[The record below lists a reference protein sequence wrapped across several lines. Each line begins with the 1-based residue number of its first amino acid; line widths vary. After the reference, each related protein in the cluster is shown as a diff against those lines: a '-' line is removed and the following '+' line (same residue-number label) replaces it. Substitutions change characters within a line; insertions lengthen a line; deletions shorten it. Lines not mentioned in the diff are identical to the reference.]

1 MRSVVDSSHWAAVD
15 EIDPVFKR
23 EDRNL
28 YLGLVADG
36 VNPYGNQSTN
46 YSMWLVLLVIY
57 NLPPWLVTNFFF
69 VSLSLLIP
77 GEKAPFGEAFDVY
90 LGPLVRDL
98 LQFWIGIRAVDT
110 SVRGIPS
117 IFLLRAI
124 LLWTINDFH
133 AYGLILGQQTKG
145 YQGCSHCVTDT
156 CASHSHSLKKM
167 VYLGSCRWLPHRHRF
182 CRARLAFDGNVELRE
197 ALRRPLGEEI
207 LRMDQER
214 KQYLVE
220 GGRLDGENDPVRVH
234 GVKRVCA
241 LYVLPYWSV
250 SYNVP

>member
-1 MRSVVDSSHWAAVD
+1 MRSVVDSPHWAAVG

-46 YSMWLVLLVIY
+46 YSMWPVLLVIY
-57 NLPPWLVTNFFF
+57 NLPPWLVTKKKF

-77 GEKAPFGEAFDVY
+77 GEKAPSGEAFDVY

-98 LQFWIGIRAVDT
+98 LQLWTGIRAVDT
-110 SVRGIPS
+110 SVRGVPS

-124 LLWTINDFH
+124 LLWTINDFP
-133 AYGLILGQQTKG
+133 AYGLISGQQTKG
-145 YQGCSHCVTDT
+145 YQGCPHCVTDT
-156 CASHSHSLKKM
+156 YANHSHSLKKM
-167 VYLGSCRWLPHRHRF
+167 VYLRSRRWLLRGHRF
-182 CRARLAFDGNVELRE
+182 CRARLAFDRNVELRE
-197 ALRRPLGEEI
+197 APQRPSGEEI
-207 LRMDQER
+207 IRMGQDRE
-214 KQYLVE
+214 QYLAE

-241 LYVLPYWSV
+241 LYVLPY
-250 SYNVP
+250 